1 MIKSMTGFGRGE
13 AQSDQKK
20 FLIELKSLNH
30 RYLDISI
37 KMPKIFTYLE
47 EKIRQRIKDNVK
59 RGRVEAF
66 ISFENIGETDVRVI
80 PDIALAKEYLKA
92 MNMLENQLA
101 IMNDATVSLISKL
114 PDVIRIEKEEA
125 NEDEI
130 WSCMEEALLLAI
142 DKLTEMRTNEGQ
154 QLNSDILK
162 RMDIIKAMVKEIE
175 ERNPLIVEEYRKR
188 LTDRIK
194 ELIDDAYTIDDNRI
208 IMEVAI
214 FADKSNVTE
223 EIVRFNSHIKQFR
236 KAMEEED
243 SVGRKLDFIIQEMN
257 REVNTIGSKANDLAI
272 TNIVVN
278 IKSELE
284 KMREQVQNIE

>member
-13 AQSDQKK
+13 AQSDHKK
-20 FLIELKSLNH
+20 FMIELKSLNH

-47 EKIRQRIKDNVK
+47 EKIRQNIKGYVK

-66 ISFENIGETDVRVI
+66 ISFENVGDTDVRVI

-92 MNMLENQLA
+92 MDLLDNQLS
-101 IMNDATVSLISKL
+101 IKNDVTLSLISKL
-114 PDVIRIEKEEA
+114 PDVIRIEKEEV
-125 NEDEI
+125 NEDEV
-130 WSCMEEALLLAI
+130 WTCLEKSLQGALE
-142 DKLTEMRTNEGQ
+142 KLSEMRESEGE
-154 QLNSDILK
+154 QLYQDILK
-162 RMDIIKAMVKEIE
+162 RMDMIKGMVGEIE
-175 ERNPLIVEEYRKR
+175 KRNPLIVDEYRKR

-194 ELIDDAYTIDDNRI
+194 ELIDDAYSIDDNRI

-223 EIVRFNSHIKQFR
+223 EIVRFDSHIKQF
-236 KAMEEED
+236 KSAMEEDD
-243 SVGRKLDFIIQEMN
+243 SIGRKLDFIIQEMN

-278 IKSELE
+278 ITGDYPLLYCF
-284 KMREQVQNIE
+284 